1 MKRTFFFLSENMK
14 MGGKAV
20 KNRFRPKAVSCGD
33 GVFVVLM
40 AMTCLMTHSEAVNV
54 ALCYAYEPNVTALSV
69 FDWAVVDGDAHFEP
83 PVLIPKNST
92 VWLSYLSVGEVQS
105 HRSYFKEMPRSW
117 LIGKNDAWEAYVI
130 NQTVPEWPS
139 FFVNKVATPYWDR
152 KFKGFFLDTLDSYQI
167 VAKTDAERLAQ
178 ENGLAKT
185 ILALKKRFPDAIL
198 ILNRG
203 FEIMS
208 KVHQAANMVAF
219 ESLYAGWNQA
229 EQKYV
234 AVGENDRNWLL
245 AQVQRIKTQHNLPIL
260 SIDYCPPKNMTCV
273 RRTAEQI
280 EKQGIVPY
288 ITDPMLQTVGFGPPN
303 LKQTY

>member
-1 MKRTFFFLSENMK
+1 MEEKTAKKL
-14 MGGKAV
+14 
-20 KNRFRPKAVSCGD
+20 FRPKAMSCVE
-33 GVFVVLM
+33 GVIVVLL
-40 AMTCLMTHSEAVNV
+40 AMTCITYGEAVNV

-69 FDWAVVDGDAHFEP
+69 FDWAVVDGDADFEP
-83 PVLIPKNST
+83 PVLSTKNST

-117 LIGKNDAWEAYVI
+117 LIGKNDAWEAYII
-130 NQTVPEWPS
+130 NQTIPEWPS
-139 FFVNKVATPYWDR
+139 FFVDKVATPYWNR
-152 KFKGFFLDTLDSYQI
+152 RFKGFFLDTLDSYQI
-167 VAKTDAERLAQ
+167 VAKTDAQRLAQ

-185 ILALKKRFPDAIL
+185 IHALKERFPDAIL

-229 EQKYV
+229 EQKYM
-234 AVGENDRNWLL
+234 AVGKNDRNWLL
-245 AQVQRIKTQHNLPIL
+245 AQVRRIKTEYNLPIL

-273 RRTAEQI
+273 RRTVDQI
-280 EKQGIVPY
+280 MKKRIVPY

-303 LKQTY
+303 LNQTY